1 MYTPATFAR
10 TKREALEK
18 LAAQINAANALY
30 ESLVKVTYV
39 VPGPPAGQ
47 PGYNHDNHLLTC
59 IRSFDHKGA
68 QLYLHTRGRSD
79 G

>member
-18 LAAQINAANALY
+18 LAAQINVANALY
-30 ESLVKVTYV
+30 ASLINVTHV

-47 PGYNHDNHLLTC
+47 LGWTHDSHLLNC
-59 IRSFDHKGA
+59 IRAFDHKGA